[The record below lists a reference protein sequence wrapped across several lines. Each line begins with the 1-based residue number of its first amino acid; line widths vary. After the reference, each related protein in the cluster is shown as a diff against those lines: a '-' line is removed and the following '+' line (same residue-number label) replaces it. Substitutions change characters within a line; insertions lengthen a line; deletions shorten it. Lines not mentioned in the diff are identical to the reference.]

1 MISKLDVKE
10 RYELDND
17 NELKKYESFRILK
30 WQIIINIIYIYLISA
45 TNLI

>member
-30 WQIIINIIYIYLISA
+30 
-45 TNLI
+45 